1 MKNSGIEWIGE
12 IPDDWEV
19 VYLSSI
25 FDEHKRKNKGMIS
38 NNLLSLSY
46 GKIKRKD
53 INTTDGLLPES
64 FEGYNVINEGDIVLR
79 LTDLQND
86 QRSLRTGI
94 ARETGIVTSAYVT
107 IRCLKNLAYPD
118 YMHYYLNSFDT
129 SKGFYGMGDGVRQG
143 LSYDGI
149 KKIEMLLPE
158 LSVQQKIAEFL
169 DKKCAAVDKL
179 IANQQGQ
186 IEKLKEYKQAT
197 ITQAVTKGLNP
208 SARMKDSGVEWIGN
222 IPEGWST
229 NRLKFCSTYNDETL
243 SENEDSNKIIRYVE
257 IGSVTLE
264 NGVENYEEYQF
275 KDAPSR
281 ARRVTRKD
289 DIIISTVRTYLK
301 AIACI
306 EEDNLIVSTG
316 FCVIRPNGIINSKY
330 IEYFCKSNL
339 FTDNVS
345 ANSYGISYPAINAS
359 ALSAFHI
366 IQPHI
371 EEQQQIAEYLD
382 KKCSEIDKLISIK
395 QAKIEKLNEYKKSL
409 IYEYV
414 TGKKEVV

>member
-19 VYLSSI
+19 IKLKYI
-25 FDEHKRKNKGMIS
+25 TNTRNQKYS
-38 NNLLSLSY
+38 NEKFQYIGLENIESFSGKYIKTDILPDLSLSNIACDGDVLF
-46 GKIKRKD
+46 GKLRPYLAKAYIV
-53 INTTDGLLPES
+53 TTDSCVSSEFLVLTPVKVNALYLKYYILSGGFIDAVNASTYGSKMPRANTNFILNLPVLL
-64 FEGYNVINEGDIVLR
+64 
-79 LTDLQND
+79 
-86 QRSLRTGI
+86 
-94 ARETGIVTSAYVT
+94 
-107 IRCLKNLAYPD
+107 
-118 YMHYYLNSFDT
+118 T
-129 SKGFYGMGDGVRQG
+129 SKDNQ
-143 LSYDGI
+143 
-149 KKIEMLLPE
+149 K
-158 LSVQQKIAEFL
+158 KIAEFL

-208 SARMKDSGVEWIGN
+208 SAPMKDSGVEWIGN

-316 FCVIRPNGIINSKY
+316 F
-330 IEYFCKSNL
+330 
-339 FTDNVS
+339 
-345 ANSYGISYPAINAS
+345 
-359 ALSAFHI
+359 
-366 IQPHI
+366 
-371 EEQQQIAEYLD
+371 
-382 KKCSEIDKLISIK
+382 
-395 QAKIEKLNEYKKSL
+395 
-409 IYEYV
+409 
-414 TGKKEVV
+414 

>member
-19 VYLSSI
+19 IKLKYI
-25 FDEHKRKNKGMIS
+25 TNTRNQKYS
-38 NNLLSLSY
+38 NEKFQYIGLENIESFSGKYIKTDILPDLSLSNIACDGDVLF
-46 GKIKRKD
+46 GKLRPYLAKAYIV
-53 INTTDGLLPES
+53 TTDSCVSSEFLVLTPVKVNALYLKYYILSGGFIDAVNASTYGSKMPRANTNFILNLPVLL
-64 FEGYNVINEGDIVLR
+64 
-79 LTDLQND
+79 
-86 QRSLRTGI
+86 
-94 ARETGIVTSAYVT
+94 
-107 IRCLKNLAYPD
+107 
-118 YMHYYLNSFDT
+118 T
-129 SKGFYGMGDGVRQG
+129 SKDNQ
-143 LSYDGI
+143 
-149 KKIEMLLPE
+149 K
-158 LSVQQKIAEFL
+158 KIAEFL

-208 SARMKDSGVEWIGN
+208 SAPMKDSGVEWIGN

>member
-12 IPDDWEV
+12 IPDDWKLINIGSLFLCRNEKV
-19 VYLSSI
+19 NDTDYPPLSVSKGGIVPQIETVAKSDANDNRKMVLKNDFVINSRSDRKQSCGLSSL
-25 FDEHKRKNKGMIS
+25 NGS
-38 NNLLSLSY
+38 VSL
-46 GKIKRKD
+46 
-53 INTTDGLLPES
+53 INTVLYVIDDKIILPQFTDYLLKNYGFAEEFYRWGHGIVADLWTTRWQEMKS
-64 FEGYNVINEGDIVLR
+64 IVLPLPTIEKQKR
-79 LTDLQND
+79 IIETLKEKLTA
-86 QRSLRTGI
+86 T
-94 ARETGIVTSAYVT
+94 
-107 IRCLKNLAYPD
+107 
-118 YMHYYLNSFDT
+118 
-129 SKGFYGMGDGVRQG
+129 
-143 LSYDGI
+143 
-149 KKIEMLLPE
+149 
-158 LSVQQKIAEFL
+158 
-169 DKKCAAVDKL
+169 DKL

-208 SARMKDSGVEWIGN
+208 SAPMKDSGVEWIGN